1 MLEEYMKL
9 IEKELD
15 ITEADYRK
23 FGAADNTK
31 AQEFYSML
39 IGDEEIPKRWNTTRT
54 G

>member
-1 MLEEYMKL
+1 MKL

-31 AQEFYSML
+31 AQEFYSIL
-39 IGDEEIPKRWNTTRT
+39 IGDEEIPNNFWNIETPI